1 MSQQDIAH
9 AWWSRLRHQGL
20 LLSPVVMLER
30 FPDAPE
36 PAPIHKTAWL
46 RDAYTRFVSTAEA
59 RQGEVQLEQS
69 AILAWADAL
78 LENYVGH
85 GKTRIASQHS
95 IPENLTAAERIGTR
109 SDTIRPH
116 RVVFADDERKTPA
129 LLVMADTSHI
139 VGRGRGRTAYSR
151 FLELLRGTGHR
162 LGLLTNGHQFRLV
175 YAGLDFESWCEWES
189 DRWFDDGDGTEEL
202 NGLRQLLSPDASKPV
217 KEGTSGL
224 LDAVEESRKRQADLS
239 SVLRENVRQAVE
251 RLLED
256 VSTANK
262 TNPDLFASLIA
273 AGSERPLTDAEAH
286 EALLQA
292 TVRVVMR
299 LVVCLFAESRQLL
312 PVDFPIYS
320 KAYGV
325 RSLYEL
331 LEETTRNQG
340 GTHGLMNRSMAWP
353 RLMALFRLIHGGSA
367 HGAFELRPYGG
378 ALFRPGDDK
387 RSEPVARALHI
398 LEHAVSVNDATTYH
412 VLRKLLR
419 GPLPVIKGKA
429 KTFVEGPVDYTDL
442 RTEFIGLIYEGLLD
456 YKLKRTDEKIGP
468 QVFLNL
474 GREPVL
480 PLSRLN
486 EMLAHDKKGL
496 KDLLTTLRKEKVTA
510 SAAAEE
516 EEEAD
521 NEAEEQDDGEEE
533 TTEAEVEVEAV
544 AGGEEVRGGD
554 YLDAVD
560 SAKSWAKEAV
570 VLAGLV
576 GKQRA
581 KEPDSEYQA
590 RIDADATR
598 LIKKVVATGE
608 FYLVR
613 AGNTRKGTGTF
624 YTRPQLAVPTVH
636 RTLEPLCYDKAEDGT
651 LIPKTPEVILGLKV
665 CDPACGSASFLVAA
679 LHYLADALYKSL
691 CHHSKLVDP
700 DQAKKLTLPYGRP
713 RTGKVDEELVPFP
726 PNDPQRG
733 HTFEDRVKAL
743 LRRHVVERCI
753 YGVDINPL
761 AVEFAR
767 VSLWVETL
775 DPELPFS
782 FLDHKIKVGN
792 SLVGCWLDRVLDYP
806 LKAWEREGGDGKDG
820 PRTQRIESFL
830 KGEKKGNRRSGD
842 GQIKQEMRELIER
855 RFQGVRSLFEGREA
869 TPEGVVEEER
879 TEYERLHDLPI
890 ADPDERE
897 TYYRDHIE
905 RSPALQRLNQ
915 AMDEWCA
922 AWFWPT
928 DEKLMSLVPTPLRF
942 HEALADR
949 AAVVT
954 RLASDIKFFHW
965 ELAFPDV
972 FSPQR
977 SGFDALIGNPPWDVI
992 EPNSQEFFSDVDP
1005 LYRMLDKPAARSRQ
1019 AALFAAST
1027 GLRDSW
1033 VAFNATFKALSNWAR
1048 NVDSPFDIP
1057 LLRGASGR
1065 VLDSAWS
1072 NEREKRIGYADP
1084 IHPFRRIEGGKLNAY
1099 KMFCD
1104 LCWSLLRDE
1113 GRLGVVLPT
1122 GLYSDL
1128 GTKTL
1133 RETFLNNGR
1142 LDLIYAFQNEKR
1154 IFAAAHH
1161 SFKQIALFV
1170 TKGGKTTRFHA
1181 RFRMGVGDSPE
1192 AHDIPHDL
1200 LNGDQ
1205 SALTFSPTDVLRNSP
1220 NSLALVEFQN
1230 IRELAIFRKVYDHAT
1245 RMGQLVDLEGLAFTQ
1260 EFNMTTDAK
1269 LFPSRDKWEAQGYRQ
1284 DSFGRWINDDGKVA
1298 LPFYQGVCVHQ
1309 FDCSFK
1315 AWQAGLG
1322 RSASWQFIPHDSKGF
1337 GPKFLISQNEMQI
1350 NEKFLAL
1357 PKVAFRQV
1365 ARSTDTRSMIASIL
1379 CGFACGNKLPSLSY
1393 RKHDLPKTLAL
1404 SCALNSLVFDHIE
1417 RLRNATTDITWYVLE
1432 DLPLPKHNI
1441 EENGQSALAI
1451 KAARLSLVHRR
1462 FAPEWLRLKHLYPD
1476 LAAKEWKHW
1485 WAVTEADRLRLRI
1498 EIDAL
1503 CADLYGLDPDDFDWI
1518 VRDDPKDSKG
1528 FYRVDRQLPFRERLT
1543 GLAAAAFR
1551 ALKEGKWSAESAAK
1565 LTNHEFFE
1573 IIGIPEMT
1581 TGPEPLIRKR
1591 DGCHRWKPDEFGKD
1605 DPRHGWTWEHCWQ
1618 DAVALLGSEE
1628 AVREYIEGNKNEAN
1642 EEPKADGPVDMY
1654 GQPLPPTQRRLV

>member
-1 MSQQDIAH
+1 MSQQDTAH

-30 FPDAPE
+30 FPTAPE
-36 PAPIHKTAWL
+36 PAPFHKTARL

-59 RQGEVQLEQS
+59 RQDEAQLEQS
-69 AILAWADAL
+69 AILAWTEAL

-85 GKTRIASQHS
+85 GKTRIATQHG
-95 IPENLTAAERIGTR
+95 IPENLTAAVRIGNK

-116 RVVFADDERKTPA
+116 RVVFADDDRKTPA

-162 LGLLTNGHQFRLV
+162 LGLLTNGRQFRLV

-189 DRWFDDGDGTEEL
+189 ERWFDDGDGTEEL
-202 NGLRQLLSPDASKPV
+202 NGLRQLLSPDAFKPV

-251 RLLED
+251 LLLEE
-256 VSTANK
+256 VSAVNR
-262 TNPDLFASLIA
+262 TNQTLFASLMA
-273 AGSERPLTDAEAH
+273 AATERPLTDAEAH

-312 PVDFPIYS
+312 PVDFPIYAQ
-320 KAYGV
+320 AYGV

-331 LEETTRNQG
+331 LEETTRNEG

-387 RSEPVARALHI
+387 SSEPVARALHI
-398 LEHAVSVNDATTYH
+398 LEHAVSVSDATIYH

-486 EMLAHDKKGL
+486 EMLQSDKKGL

-516 EEEAD
+516 EEAEE
-521 NEAEEQDDGEEE
+521 EAEEREEAQEE

-544 AGGEEVRGGD
+544 AGDESVRGVD
-554 YLDAVD
+554 YLDAVE
-560 SAKSWAKEAV
+560 SAKAWAKEAV

-576 GKQRA
+576 GKQKAR
-581 KEPDSEYQA
+581 EPDSEYQA
-590 RIDADATR
+590 RIDTEATR

-651 LIPKTPEVILGLKV
+651 LTPKTPEAILGLKV

-679 LHYLADALYKSL
+679 LHYLTDTLYKSL
-691 CHHSKLVDP
+691 CHHRKLDDP
-700 DQAKKLTLPYGRP
+700 DHAKKLTLPYGRP
-713 RTGKVDEELVPFP
+713 RTSKVDEELVPFP

-733 HTFEDRVKAL
+733 HVFEDRLMAL

-792 SLVGCWLDRVLDYP
+792 SLVGCWLDRVLEYP

-820 PRTQRIESFL
+820 PRTQRIETLL
-830 KGEKKGNRRSGD
+830 KGEKISGRRSGD
-842 GQIKQEMRELIER
+842 GRVKKEMRALIER
-855 RFQGVRSLFEGREA
+855 RFQGVRSFFDDQEA

-879 TEYERLHDLPI
+879 SEYERLHDLPM
-890 ADPDERE
+890 AEPDERE
-897 TYYRDHIE
+897 TYYRERIE
-905 RSPALQRLNQ
+905 RSPSLQRLKQ

-928 DEKLMSLVPTPLRF
+928 DEKSLSLVPTPLHF
-942 HEALADR
+942 HEASEDR

-954 RLASDIKFFHW
+954 RLVSEIKFFHW

-972 FSPQR
+972 FTPKR
-977 SGFDALIGNPPWDVI
+977 SGFDALIGNPPWDVMK
-992 EPNSQEFFSDVDP
+992 PNSQEFFTEFDP
-1005 LYRMLDKPAARSRQ
+1005 LYRSYEKQ
-1019 AALFAAST
+1019 AALRKQKELTQSVP
-1027 GLRDSW
+1027 G
-1033 VAFNATFKALSNWAR
+1033 VADQWEDYNGRFKALGNWAK
-1048 NVDSPFDIP
+1048 NIAEPFDLA
-1057 LLRGASGR
+1057 LLRGKEGEGLANLWAKHRAGR
-1065 VLDSAWS
+1065 VC
-1072 NEREKRIGYADP
+1072 YADAR
-1084 IHPFRRIEGGKLNAY
+1084 HPFRLQGSADLNSYKL
-1099 KMFCD
+1099 FSE
-1104 LCWSLLRDE
+1104 LFWSLLKPD
-1113 GRLGVVLPT
+1113 GRLGIILPT
-1122 GLYSDL
+1122 GIYSDF
-1128 GTKTL
+1128 GTTTL
-1133 RETFLNNGR
+1133 REEFLYRGR
-1142 LDLIYAFQNEKR
+1142 LDFLYAFQNER
-1154 IFAAAHH
+1154 NIFSSATH
-1161 SFKQIALFV
+1161 SIKPTVLIAS
-1170 TKGGKTTRFHA
+1170 KGGHTESFSI
-1181 RFRMGVGDSPE
+1181 RFRMGVGDSPD
-1192 AHDIPHDL
+1192 AHEIPDDI
-1200 LNGDQ
+1200 LNNRD
-1205 SALTFSPTDVLRNSP
+1205 SVMTFTPEEVRRNSP
-1220 NSLALVEFQN
+1220 KTLSLVEFKNQ
-1230 IRELAIFRKVYDHAT
+1230 RDLEIFRKIYSHSFRIGENAPGWQITYGAEFHMTSDSKCFPP
-1245 RMGQLVDLEGLAFTQ
+1245 LEKWK
-1260 EFNMTTDAK
+1260 AK
-1269 LFPSRDKWEAQGYRQ
+1269 GYEP
-1284 DSFGRWINDDGKVA
+1284 DVFGRWIGPDGDVA
-1298 LPFYQGVCVHQ
+1298 LPLYEGSMIFHFDFAYQGWESGHGASSTWPFLS
-1309 FDCSFK
+1309 FDNKSIRPRF
-1315 AWQAGLG
+1315 LVEP
-1322 RSASWQFIPHDSKGF
+1322 SAITDGMTK
-1337 GPKFLISQNEMQI
+1337 M
-1350 NEKFLAL
+1350 
-1357 PKVAFRQV
+1357 KVAFRSV
-1365 ARSTDTRSMIASIL
+1365 GRNNLTRTMTAACL
-1379 CGFACGNKLPSLSY
+1379 LWPCGNSLSTLTLPG
-1393 RKHDLPKTLAL
+1393 HDLRKSLYLQTLLDSLCFDFAVR
-1404 SCALNSLVFDHIE
+1404 ARTAGLNL
-1417 RLRNATTDITWYVLE
+1417 NWYVIE
-1432 DLPLPKHNI
+1432 DCPLAKSSGEAEI
-1441 EENGQSALAI
+1441 
-1451 KAARLSLVHRR
+1451 AAVAERAAFLTFIHRS
-1462 FAPEWLRLKHLYPD
+1462 FAPEWLRLRLLYPE
-1476 LAAKEWKHW
+1476 LETKEWKRW
-1485 WAVTEADRLRLRI
+1485 WAITESDRLRLRV

-1503 CADLYGLDPDDFDWI
+1503 CADLYGLDPDDFAWI
-1518 VRDDPKDSKG
+1518 VRDDPKDPKG
-1528 FYRVDRQLPFRERLT
+1528 FYRVDRNLPFRERLT

-1551 ALKEGKWSAESAAK
+1551 ALKAGKWSGESAAK
-1565 LTNHEFFE
+1565 LTNDQFFE
-1573 IIGIPEMT
+1573 VIGIPEMT
-1581 TGPEPLIRKR
+1581 AGPEPLIRKR
-1591 DGCHRWKPDEFGKD
+1591 DGCHRWKPEEFGKD
-1605 DPRHGWTWEHCWQ
+1605 DPRFGWTWDHCWQ

-1628 AVREYIEGNKNEAN
+1628 AVREYVEGKKKQAT
-1642 EEPKADGPVDMY
+1642 EEPSGEESGEDGPTDLF
-1654 GQPLPPTQRRLV
+1654 GQPLPPKQKKLF